1 MDRYQE
7 AISPLQVELPRRGLV
22 QMVRLVRDLYGL
34 SGLEG
39 YRAAVAPLLPESA
52 RFDPGHDSVMM
63 GYDFHWNE
71 QGAQLIEVNTNAG
84 GALLAW
90 SAADSGAGSDP
101 FALPEKLERRVL
113 STFAEEMH
121 RFSGGA
127 LRFPARVAIIDENP
141 QEQFLYGEMLAF
153 ERLFARVWNA
163 QVAVVDPG
171 ELQAGAGGV
180 FHQGQRVDLVYNRHC
195 DFYLESAEMA
205 GLRQAYLARSVC
217 LTPNPFCYGL
227 LGDKRRM
234 VLWSD
239 ADALASLG
247 LDPAACE
254 RIVRRVP
261 RSRMLSE
268 LDREAV
274 WKERSGLVFKPVAR
288 FGSRGVLL
296 GRKASRKRFDTLE
309 ADETL
314 VQQAVPPSLTPAGE
328 GGEMKT
334 DFRLYV
340 YRNKV
345 LGLAAR
351 LYQGQVTNMRTPGG
365 GFARVALV

>member
-1 MDRYQE
+1 MDRYRE
-7 AISPLQVELPRRGLV
+7 AISPLTVKLPGRGLV
-22 QMVRLVRDLYGL
+22 QMVRLVRDLYRL
-34 SGLEG
+34 SGLQG
-39 YRAAVAPLLPESA
+39 YRAAVAPLLPASA

-63 GYDFHWNE
+63 GYDFHWGDE
-71 QGAQLIEVNTNAG
+71 GAQLIEVNTNAG

-90 SAADSGAGSDP
+90 SAANAASQAGP
-101 FALPEKLERRVL
+101 FGLPEKLERRVL

-127 LRFPARVAIIDENP
+127 ARFARRVAIIDENP

-153 ERLFARVWNA
+153 SRLFQKAWNA
-163 QVAVVDPG
+163 EVVVVDPG
-171 ELQAGAGGV
+171 ELSSGPDGV
-180 FHQGQRVDLVYNRHC
+180 FYQEQPVDLVYNRHC
-195 DFYLESAEMA
+195 DFYLETPAMA
-205 GLRQAYLARSVC
+205 GLREAYLARSVC

-239 ADALASLG
+239 PEALASVG
-247 LDPAACE
+247 LAAAAAE
-254 RIVRRVP
+254 RILRRVP

-268 LDREAV
+268 LDRDEV
-274 WKERSGLVFKPVAR
+274 WKERNELVFKPVAR

-309 ADETL
+309 ASDTL
-314 VQQAVPPSLTPAGE
+314 VQRAVPPSLTPAGE

-340 YRNKV
+340 YRNQV

-365 GFARVALV
+365 GFARVELV